1 MKVDFIQEPEPEF
14 GSNGRHIDIRFGL
27 MNYGPLDRD
36 LQTAPEQIRIG
47 VVGSGESVEGF
58 TGWIAACREGVDA
71 KVSKQPNLF
80 PRFPGFGDNSM
91 LRADLIS
98 DASLQRTVRD
108 KDIQQLCA
116 RTDDNEVVRE
126 AASMFLDELTAL
138 VEKGKADVLVCAVP
152 FPLLKR
158 MWTVRDVEPKEQK
171 TPEVTAGGASKQ
183 EAAPPPD
190 RHEPPEDFHD
200 LLKAHAMS
208 LGVPLQ
214 LVLPST
220 YDDSKR
226 LRQVARDALRKPQD
240 EATRAWNLYVALYYK
255 AGGVPWR
262 LVRDPGQL
270 TVCYVGV
277 SFYESL
283 DQSALL
289 TSTAQIFNERGEGII
304 LRGGAA
310 TVTKEDRQ
318 PHLDAGGAEQ
328 LLTAA
333 LKAYRG
339 EHKTQPARVVLCK
352 TSSYSADELAGFQAA
367 LDAHDIETV
376 DLLNVGE
383 THTRLYRGGEYPP
396 LRGTFLSKSDTKHV
410 LYTRGSVDFYETYP
424 GMYVPRPVGLTFA
437 NVASTPRAI
446 AQELLALTKMNWNNT
461 QFDNSEPIIV
471 TAARKVGKILKYT
484 DAAVTPK
491 TRYSFYM

>member
-1 MKVDFIQEPEPEF
+1 MKLDFIQEPELEF

-36 LQTAPEQIRIG
+36 LKTAPEQIRLGI
-47 VVGSGESVEGF
+47 VGSGESVEGF
-58 TGWIAACREGVDA
+58 TAWINACRDGVDA
-71 KVSKQPNLF
+71 KASKQPNLF
-80 PRFPGFGDNSM
+80 PRFPGFGEDSM
-91 LRADLIS
+91 LQADLVS
-98 DASLQRTVRD
+98 DPSLHRTVRD
-108 KDIQQLCA
+108 KDIQQICA
-116 RTDDNEVVRE
+116 GTNDNTVIRE
-126 AASMFLDELTAL
+126 AATMFLDELTAL

-158 MWTVRDVEPKEQK
+158 MWALRDVETKEEDKLPGTEGNGTPKEQ
-171 TPEVTAGGASKQ
+171 
-183 EAAPPPD
+183 AAPAQQ
-190 RHEPPEDFHD
+190 REPQEDFHD
-200 LLKAHAMS
+200 LLKARAMS

-262 LVRDPGQL
+262 LVRDPAQL

-277 SFYESL
+277 SFYEAI

-310 TVTKEDRQ
+310 TVSKEDRQ
-318 PHLDAGGAEQ
+318 PHLDADGAEQ

-352 TSSYSADELAGFQAA
+352 TSSYSTGELAGFQKA

-383 THTRLYRGGEYPP
+383 THTRLYRVGDYPP
-396 LRGTFLSKSDTKHV
+396 LRGTFLSKSERKHV

-424 GMYVPRPVGLTFA
+424 GMYVPRPIGLTFA

-484 DAAVTPK
+484 DPAVTPK

>member
-1 MKVDFIQEPEPEF
+1 MKVDFIQEPELEF

-36 LQTAPEQIRIG
+36 LQTAPEQIRLG

-58 TGWIAACREGVDA
+58 TGWISACRDGVDA
-71 KVSKQPNLF
+71 KTSKQPNLF
-80 PRFPGFGDNSM
+80 PRFPGFGEDSM
-91 LRADLIS
+91 LQADIIS
-98 DASLQRTVRD
+98 DASLQRTVRE

-116 RTDDNEVVRE
+116 RTDDNAVVRE
-126 AASMFLDELTAL
+126 AATMFMDELTAL

-158 MWTVRDVEPKEQK
+158 MWTQSDVEQKEQEA
-171 TPEVTAGGASKQ
+171 PGAANNAKPKQ
-183 EAAPPPD
+183 ETPPAPEN
-190 RHEPPEDFHD
+190 HEPQEDFHD
-200 LLKAHAMS
+200 LLKARAMS

-226 LRQVARDALRKPQD
+226 LRQVRRDALRKPQD

-262 LVRDPGQL
+262 LVRDPAQL

-310 TVTKEDRQ
+310 TVSKEDRQ
-318 PHLDAGGAEQ
+318 PHLDAEGAEQ

-333 LKAYRG
+333 LRAYRG

-352 TSSYSADELAGFQAA
+352 TSSYSTDELAGFQAA

-376 DLLNVGE
+376 DLMNVGE
-383 THTRLYRGGEYPP
+383 THTRLYRVGDYPP
-396 LRGTFLSKSDTKHV
+396 LRGTFLSKSDAKHV

-424 GMYVPRPVGLTFA
+424 GMYVPRPIGLTFA
-437 NVASTPRAI
+437 NVSSTPRAL

-471 TAARKVGKILKYT
+471 TAARKVGKILKYV